1 MSNSLKL
8 LNIEQSNAYQ
18 IAIDNFVANDK
29 QLIMFIS
36 GESGTGKTML
46 ANKIAQGAQCLFNT
60 CKREE
65 FNKQSYY
72 GSVIC
77 TAPTGIGAFKIEGHL
92 WQTVLEKPFRYF
104 LKKLSAV
111 TIKKLQDR
119 FKHVKVFILD
129 EVNLVSLEDLQEIN
143 FRLCT
148 ATGDFT
154 KPFGGLHIV
163 MLGDFYQLHA
173 KQGTAIV
180 RRDRETFNTRALQG
194 ADLFRNEMTHYV
206 CLTVNQKRNGLLGP
220 LAAMVRAAREKETSS
235 CDLKEMNTMVLD
247 KLRKAMRTSSS
258 SRIWIE
264 DRHKKGNEMVN
275 RYMLKL
281 ELELRSEVL
290 YLIAYHK
297 PTETWRSR
305 QLEIATKKSLF
316 SIKGGLS
323 CGGDF
328 LSRPLIAPLVIDVR
342 VGLRVR
348 LTANI
353 LPCAGLFHGA
363 VGTVVGVIYRG
374 EGPNH
379 SILSCLASKEH
390 ELPMVLVRMDG
401 DDDTFPCSCMN
412 DVSRVVPII
421 PVASKQRIVLDNGTG
436 YIRYQIPIIALSRT
450 PTWAANS
457 HGHSDIITGQPDFR
471 QSVNAEYDRLN
482 STFAADSSKRRML

>member
-1 MSNSLKL
+1 M
-8 LNIEQSNAYQ
+8 
-18 IAIDNFVANDK
+18 DNFAANDK

-46 ANKIAQGAQCLFNT
+46 ANMIAQGAQCMFNT
-60 CKREE
+60 FKQDE
-65 FNKQSYY
+65 FNKQSY

-77 TAPTGIGAFKIEGHL
+77 TAHTGLGAFKIEGHL
-92 WQTVLEKPFRYF
+92 WQRVLEKPFRYF
-104 LKKLSAV
+104 LKKLSTA

-119 FKHVKVFILD
+119 FKHVRVFILD

-154 KPFGGLHIV
+154 KPFGGLHLV

-173 KQGTAIV
+173 VQGTAIV
-180 RRDRETFNTRALQG
+180 RQDKETFNPRALQG
-194 ADLFRNEMTHYV
+194 EALFRNEMTHYV
-206 CLTVNQKRNGLLGP
+206 CLTVNHKRNGLLGP
-220 LAAMVRAAREKETSS
+220 LAAMVRAAREEETSS
-235 CDLKEMNTMVLD
+235 FDLKEMNTMVLH
-247 KLRKAMRTSSS
+247 KLRKAMRTTSHS
-258 SRIWIE
+258 SRIQIE

-316 SIKGGLS
+316 SVKGGLS
-323 CGGDF
+323 CGGDV

-342 VGLRVR
+342 VGSRVR

-390 ELPMVLVRMDG
+390 ELPMILVRMDG

-436 YIRYQIPIIALSRT
+436 FIRYQIPIIALSRA
-450 PTWAANS
+450 PTSAGNS
-457 HGHSDIITGQPDFR
+457 PGHSHIIAGLPDFR
-471 QSVNAEYDRLN
+471 QGVNTEYDRLN
-482 STFAADSSKRRML
+482 STFAADSSKRRMM